1 MSLVTDA
8 ILEKINSL
16 IVVVNQTG
24 NVEYVSPSVKRILG
38 FEPEQLMGDGWW
50 NLTRNNVDDR
60 KSIIE
65 LTLQQLKQE
74 SMLET
79 VPQEHLLKTAT
90 GSDCWILWNT
100 SKGPDNTLVG
110 IGHDITDRKKAEMKL
125 MDKNS
130 ELIQHNKDMLDSIKY
145 ASRIQ
150 EAILPDVQKIKNAFK
165 DAFVLYQPKDVV
177 SGDYYFFYQR
187 GNKAF
192 VAAVDCTGHGVP
204 GALMSFVAN
213 GALKEVIIKKGIEE
227 PSEILYALDEELFL
241 ALSKSKDGVISM
253 DGMDVAIGVF
263 DFVEQTFSYAG
274 AFRPVLVVR
283 KAPSDL
289 SEGEESQ
296 HASHTYSEG
305 CVGGSSSPS
314 ERSGGAE
321 LIEMEASRYPIGF
334 YADVQKVFTAQT
346 IDIKQNDAFYFFTD
360 GYCDQFGGERK
371 KKFNRKQFKELL
383 LSAQDMEMSEQE
395 AYLQYVLLNWR
406 QEEPQVDD
414 ILVMGIK
421 F

>member
-8 ILEKINSL
+8 ILEKLNSL
-16 IVVVNQTG
+16 IVVVGQTG
-24 NVEYVSPSVKRILG
+24 KVEYVSPSAKRILG
-38 FEPEQLMGDGWW
+38 FEPEQLMGEGWW
-50 NLTRNNVDDR
+50 NLTRDNVEDR

-65 LTLQQLKQE
+65 LTLQQMKQE

-79 VPQEHLLKTAT
+79 VPQERLLKTAT
-90 GSDCWILWNT
+90 GGDRWILWNT

-110 IGHDITDRKKAEMKL
+110 IGYDITDRKKAELKL
-125 MDKNS
+125 MEKNS
-130 ELIQHNKDMLDSIKY
+130 ELVQHNKDMLDSIQY

-150 EAILPDVQKIKNAFK
+150 EAILPDMEKIKNAFK

-204 GALMSFVAN
+204 GALMSFIAN
-213 GALKEVIIKKGIEE
+213 GALKEVIIKKGVEE

-241 ALSKSKDGVISM
+241 ALNKSKDGVVSL

-283 KAPSDL
+283 DN
-289 SEGEESQ
+289 
-296 HASHTYSEG
+296 
-305 CVGGSSSPS
+305 
-314 ERSGGAE
+314 E

-334 YADVQKVFTAQT
+334 YADVQKVFSTKT

>member
-8 ILEKINSL
+8 ILEKLNSL
-16 IVVVNQTG
+16 IVVVNPAG
-24 NVEYVSPSVKRILG
+24 DVEYVSPSVKRILG
-38 FEPEQLMGDGWW
+38 FEPEQLMGEGWW
-50 NLTRNNVDDR
+50 NLTRDNVEDR
-60 KSIIE
+60 TSIKA
-65 LTLQQLKQE
+65 LTLQQMKQE
-74 SMLET
+74 SVLET
-79 VPQEHLLKTAT
+79 VPQERLLKTAT
-90 GSDCWILWNT
+90 GGERWILWNT
-100 SKGPDNTLVG
+100 SKGPLNTLVG
-110 IGHDITDRKKAEMKL
+110 IGHDITDRKKAELKL
-125 MDKNS
+125 LEKNS
-130 ELIQHNKDMLDSIKY
+130 ELVQHNKDMLDSIQY

-150 EAILPDVQKIKNAFK
+150 EAILPDVEKIKNAFK

-204 GALMSFVAN
+204 GALMSFIAN
-213 GALKEVIIKKGIEE
+213 GALKEVIIKKGVEE

-241 ALSKSKDGVISM
+241 ALNKSKDGVVSL

-283 KAPSDL
+283 DN
-289 SEGEESQ
+289 
-296 HASHTYSEG
+296 
-305 CVGGSSSPS
+305 
-314 ERSGGAE
+314 E

-334 YADVQKVFTAQT
+334 YADVQKVFSTKT

>member
-8 ILEKINSL
+8 ILEKLNSL

-24 NVEYVSPSVKRILG
+24 NVEYVSPSAKRILG
-38 FEPEQLMGDGWW
+38 FEPEQLMGEGWW
-50 NLTRNNVDDR
+50 NLTRNTIDDR

-74 SMLET
+74 SLLET
-79 VPQEHLLKTAT
+79 VPQERLLKTAT
-90 GSDCWILWNT
+90 GGDRWILWNT
-100 SKGPDNTLVG
+100 SKGPLNTLVG
-110 IGHDITDRKKAEMKL
+110 IGHDITDRKKAELKL
-125 MDKNS
+125 LEKNT
-130 ELIQHNKDMLDSIKY
+130 ELVQHNKDMLDSIQY

-204 GALMSFVAN
+204 GALMSFIAN
-213 GALKEVIIKKGIEE
+213 GALKEVIIKKGVEE

-241 ALSKSKDGVISM
+241 VLNKSKDGVVSI

-283 KAPSDL
+283 DN
-289 SEGEESQ
+289 
-296 HASHTYSEG
+296 
-305 CVGGSSSPS
+305 
-314 ERSGGAE
+314 E
-321 LIEMEASRYPIGF
+321 LIELDASRYPIGF
-334 YADVQKVFTAQT
+334 YANVIKVFTTHT

-360 GYCDQFGGERK
+360 GYCDQFGGEK
-371 KKFNRKQFKELL
+371 AKKFNRKQFKELL

-395 AYLQYVLLNWR
+395 SYLQYVIKNWR
-406 QEEPQVDD
+406 QDEPQTDD

-421 F
+421 L

>member
-8 ILEKINSL
+8 ILEKLNSL
-16 IVVVNQTG
+16 IVVVNPAG
-24 NVEYVSPSVKRILG
+24 DVEYVSPSAKRILG
-38 FEPEQLMGDGWW
+38 FEPEQLVGEGWW
-50 NLTRNNVDDR
+50 NLTRDNVEDR
-60 KSIIE
+60 QSIKA
-65 LTLQQLKQE
+65 LTLQQMKQE
-74 SMLET
+74 ALLET
-79 VPQEHLLKTAT
+79 APQERLLRTAN
-90 GSDCWILWNT
+90 GSERWILWNT
-100 SKGPDNTLVG
+100 SKGPLNTLVG
-110 IGHDITDRKKAEMKL
+110 IGHDITDRKKAELKL
-125 MDKNS
+125 LEKNS
-130 ELIQHNKDMLDSIKY
+130 ELVQHNKDMLDSIQY

-150 EAILPDVQKIKNAFK
+150 EAILPDVEKIKNAFK

-204 GALMSFVAN
+204 GALMSFIAN
-213 GALKEVIIKKGIEE
+213 GALKEVIIKKGVEE

-241 ALSKSKDGVISM
+241 ALNKSKDGVVSL

-283 KAPSDL
+283 DN
-289 SEGEESQ
+289 
-296 HASHTYSEG
+296 
-305 CVGGSSSPS
+305 
-314 ERSGGAE
+314 E

-334 YADVQKVFTAQT
+334 YADVQKVFTTKT

-360 GYCDQFGGERK
+360 GYCDQFGGEWK

>member
-8 ILEKINSL
+8 ILEKLNSL
-16 IVVVNQTG
+16 IVVVNPAG
-24 NVEYVSPSVKRILG
+24 DVEYVSPSAKRILG
-38 FEPEQLMGDGWW
+38 FEPEQLVGEGWW
-50 NLTRNNVDDR
+50 NLTRDNVEDR
-60 KSIIE
+60 QSIKA
-65 LTLQQLKQE
+65 LTLQQMKQE
-74 SMLET
+74 ALLET
-79 VPQEHLLKTAT
+79 APQERLLRTAN
-90 GSDCWILWNT
+90 GSERWILWNT
-100 SKGPDNTLVG
+100 SKGPLNTLVG
-110 IGHDITDRKKAEMKL
+110 IGHDITDRKKAELKL
-125 MDKNS
+125 LEKNS
-130 ELIQHNKDMLDSIKY
+130 ELVQHNKDMLDSIQY

-150 EAILPDVQKIKNAFK
+150 EAILPDVEKIKNAFK

-204 GALMSFVAN
+204 GALISFIAN
-213 GALKEVIIKKGIEE
+213 GALKEVIIKKGVEE

-241 ALSKSKDGVISM
+241 ALNKSKDGVVSL

-283 KAPSDL
+283 DN
-289 SEGEESQ
+289 
-296 HASHTYSEG
+296 
-305 CVGGSSSPS
+305 
-314 ERSGGAE
+314 E

-334 YADVQKVFTAQT
+334 YADVQKVFSTKT

>member
-8 ILEKINSL
+8 ILEKLNSL
-16 IVVVNQTG
+16 IVVVSQTG
-24 NVEYVSPSVKRILG
+24 KVEYVSPSAKRILG
-38 FEPEQLMGDGWW
+38 FEPEQLMGEGWW
-50 NLTRNNVDDR
+50 NLTRDNVEDR
-60 KSIIE
+60 KSIVE
-65 LTLQQLKQE
+65 LTLQQMKQE

-79 VPQEHLLKTAT
+79 VPQERLLKTAT
-90 GSDCWILWNT
+90 GGDRWILWNT
-100 SKGPDNTLVG
+100 SKGPLNTLVG
-110 IGHDITDRKKAEMKL
+110 IGHDITDRKKAELKL
-125 MDKNS
+125 LEKNS
-130 ELIQHNKDMLDSIKY
+130 ELVQHNKDMLDSIQY

-150 EAILPDVQKIKNAFK
+150 EAILPDVEKIKNAFK

-204 GALMSFVAN
+204 GALMSFIAN
-213 GALKEVIIKKGIEE
+213 GALKEVIIKKGVEE

-241 ALSKSKDGVISM
+241 ALNKSKDGVVSL

-283 KAPSDL
+283 DN
-289 SEGEESQ
+289 
-296 HASHTYSEG
+296 
-305 CVGGSSSPS
+305 
-314 ERSGGAE
+314 E

-334 YADVQKVFTAQT
+334 YADVQKVFTTKT

>member
-8 ILEKINSL
+8 ILEKLNSL
-16 IVVVNQTG
+16 IVVVNPAG
-24 NVEYVSPSVKRILG
+24 DVEYVSPSAKRILG
-38 FEPEQLMGDGWW
+38 FEPEQLVGEGWW
-50 NLTRNNVDDR
+50 NLTRDNVEDR
-60 KSIIE
+60 QSIKA
-65 LTLQQLKQE
+65 LTLQQMKQE
-74 SMLET
+74 ALLET
-79 VPQEHLLKTAT
+79 APQERLLRTAN
-90 GSDCWILWNT
+90 GSERWILWNT
-100 SKGPDNTLVG
+100 SKGPLNTLVG
-110 IGHDITDRKKAEMKL
+110 IGHDITDRKKAELKL
-125 MDKNS
+125 LEKNS
-130 ELIQHNKDMLDSIKY
+130 ELVQHNKDMLDSIQY

-150 EAILPDVQKIKNAFK
+150 EAILPDVEKIKNAFK

-204 GALMSFVAN
+204 GALMSFIAN
-213 GALKEVIIKKGIEE
+213 GALKEVIIKKGVEE

-241 ALSKSKDGVISM
+241 ALNKSKDGVVSL

-283 KAPSDL
+283 DN
-289 SEGEESQ
+289 
-296 HASHTYSEG
+296 
-305 CVGGSSSPS
+305 
-314 ERSGGAE
+314 E

-334 YADVQKVFTAQT
+334 YADVQKVFTTKT